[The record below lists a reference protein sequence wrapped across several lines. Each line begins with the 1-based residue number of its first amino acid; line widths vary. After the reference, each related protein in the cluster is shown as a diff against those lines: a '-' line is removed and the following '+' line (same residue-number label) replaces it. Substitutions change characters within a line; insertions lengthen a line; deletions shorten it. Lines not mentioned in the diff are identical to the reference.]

1 MRERNIKKWTAEDLN
16 KELHVQTLGP
26 VEHFLAK
33 EGYSAEDLMRP
44 IGDEQPNQV
53 IMVNGLWILPIS
65 PVISSTEIK
74 YLNGR
79 ILMVLIFSLN
89 IIIFMI
95 GFKPM
100 ISKCLN

>member
-44 IGDEQPNQV
+44 IGDEQSNQV
-53 IMVNGLWILPIS
+53 ITESVKHAEIRMRHAVNYRL
-65 PVISSTEIK
+65 K
-74 YLNGR
+74 A
-79 ILMVLIFSLN
+79 
-89 IIIFMI
+89 I
-95 GFKPM
+95 GFKCKH
-100 ISKCLN
+100 ISNKHEDMQ

>member
-44 IGDEQPNQV
+44 IGDEQSNQV
-53 IMVNGLWILPIS
+53 ITESVKHAEIRMRHTVNYRL
-65 PVISSTEIK
+65 K
-74 YLNGR
+74 A
-79 ILMVLIFSLN
+79 
-89 IIIFMI
+89 I
-95 GFKPM
+95 GFKCKH
-100 ISKCLN
+100 ISNKHEDMQ

>member
-44 IGDEQPNQV
+44 IGDEQSNQV
-53 IMVNGLWILPIS
+53 ITESVKHAEIRMRHAMNYPSPKGSGLQVQAHLH
-65 PVISSTEIK
+65 
-74 YLNGR
+74 
-79 ILMVLIFSLN
+79 
-89 IIIFMI
+89 
-95 GFKPM
+95 
-100 ISKCLN
+100 